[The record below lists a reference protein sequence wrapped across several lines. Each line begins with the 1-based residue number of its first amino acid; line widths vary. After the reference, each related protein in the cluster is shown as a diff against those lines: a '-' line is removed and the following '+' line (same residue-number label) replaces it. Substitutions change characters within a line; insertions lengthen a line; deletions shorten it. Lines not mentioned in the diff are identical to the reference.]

1 MQIKETPAMRVLCVE
16 RRLSIAEIGKTAGPV
31 TAAMEAEAERCG
43 MIVAG
48 PWTFIA
54 QNLPRDGKTLFDL
67 RFCLPVNADAVY
79 DGAAFALVDLEPIMA
94 ASAVYQGPLRSL
106 FTKGYAPLVAE
117 IENSRHVFSGES
129 REVYH
134 QWGRDG
140 SGYQRIEIQ
149 FGLAR

>member
-1 MQIKETPAMRVLCVE
+1 MEIKSTPAMRVLSVA
-16 RRLSIAEIGKTAGPV
+16 RRLAIPDVRTVAGPV
-31 TAAMEAEAERCG
+31 TAAIAAEAERCG
-43 MIVAG
+43 MVAAG
-48 PWTFIA
+48 PWTFVA
-54 QNLPRDGKTLFDL
+54 RNLPRDGKTLFDL
-67 RFCLPVNADAVY
+67 RFCLPVNDDATHGGG
-79 DGAAFALVDLEPIMA
+79 DFALIDLEPIMV

-140 SGYQRIEIQ
+140 SGYQKIEIQ